1 MSSQMDNPQAK
12 LEQHIKELSTLNAI
26 GDILNQE
33 INFEKAIGRA
43 LEKLIELT
51 GLTTGWVFLTRLTEG
66 DSHQAGFHLVT
77 TAGLP
82 PALNCDKARPLSE
95 GRCDCQWLFKN
106 KRLDK
111 GVNIVHCSRL
121 ESARGD
127 KAGLEIH
134 ASMPL
139 LGQSGPVGILNL
151 AAPGQNTFN
160 EEILQFLTTVGKQL
174 GTAFERSRLQEL
186 HTQEA
191 SYLATLEER
200 QRLATEMHDS
210 VTQLLFATDLSL
222 NIVKESQDEEQ
233 RYKNLNKA
241 SELVGAA
248 LNELKGLIEV
258 LRPADLSKGLQS
270 ALSRLAKRSSTTL
283 KTDLSLEKIAVSDDI
298 AKVLYRIAQE
308 AIHNTLKHARA
319 SQMWIVLE
327 QKKEKLILRLEDNG
341 KGLEKNYVAGIGLK
355 SMSQRAKS
363 IKGNLHLLPRQGGGL
378 KVEVEV
384 PWET

>member
-1 MSSQMDNPQAK
+1 MDNPQAK

-33 INFEKAIGRA
+33 IDFEKAIGRA
-43 LEKLIELT
+43 LEKLVKLT

-66 DSHQAGFHLVT
+66 DSHQAGFYLVAKT
-77 TAGLP
+77 GLP
-82 PALNCDKARPLSE
+82 PALNCNKTKPLIE
-95 GRCDCQWLFKN
+95 GSCDCQWLFKN
-106 KRLDK
+106 RRLDK

-151 AAPGQNTFN
+151 AAPGQNTFS
-160 EEILQFLTTVGKQL
+160 EGTLQFLTTVGKQL

-233 RYKNLNKA
+233 RYENLGKA
-241 SELVGAA
+241 SELVSAA

-258 LRPADLSKGLQS
+258 LRPADLSKGLQG
-270 ALSRLAKRSSTTL
+270 ALSRLVKRSST
-283 KTDLSLEKIAVSDDI
+283 DLETHLALEKITVPDDI

-308 AIHNTLKHARA
+308 AMHNTLKHARA

-327 QKKEKLILRLEDNG
+327 QKKQNLLLRLEDNG
-341 KGLEKNYVAGIGLK
+341 KGLPKDYVAGIGLT
-355 SMSQRAKS
+355 SMSERAQS
-363 IKGNLHLLPRQGGGL
+363 IQGTLNLLPRRGGGL
-378 KVEVEV
+378 KVEIEV

>member
-1 MSSQMDNPQAK
+1 MSNQVQNPHTK

-33 INFEKAIGRA
+33 ISFEKAIERA
-43 LEKLIELT
+43 LQRLIELT
-51 GLTTGWVFLTRLTEG
+51 GLTTGWVFLTRLAEG
-66 DSHQAGFHLVT
+66 DSHQAGFNLVT
-77 TAGLP
+77 ATGLP
-82 PALNCDKARPLSE
+82 PALGCDKAKPLSE
-95 GRCDCQWLFKN
+95 GRCDCQWLFRN

-121 ESARGD
+121 ERARGD

-134 ASMPL
+134 ASVPL

-151 AAPGQNTFN
+151 AAPGQDTFS

-210 VTQLLFATDLSL
+210 VAQLLFATDLSL
-222 NIVKESQDEEQ
+222 NIVKESQDEKQ
-233 RYKNLNKA
+233 RSKNLNKA
-241 SELVGAA
+241 SELVSVA

-258 LRPADLSKGLQS
+258 LRPADLSKGLQG

-283 KTDLSLEKIAVSDDI
+283 ETHLSLEKIAVPDEV
-298 AKVLYRIAQE
+298 ARVLYRIAQE
-308 AIHNTLKHARA
+308 AMHNTLKHARA
-319 SQMWIVLE
+319 SQVWISLE
-327 QKKEKLILRLEDNG
+327 QKQVKLILRLEDNG
-341 KGLEKNYVAGIGLK
+341 TGLAKNYVAGIGLT

-363 IKGNLHLLPRQGGGL
+363 IDGSLNLLPRQGGGL
-378 KVEVEV
+378 RVEVEV
-384 PWET
+384 PWEA